1 MPPRKSGISA
11 ATLVLS
17 DESGHMI
24 DMPFLTIHLRSRQGQ
39 FSVSASDACASL
51 AFARG
56 ATVILGV
63 PLGHRRVSCRTRA
76 VATTSA
82 MGQEQTSPVTKPM
95 SALPPK
101 ADKQQIVSSRDER
114 HRWSRGDIWER
125 CETLQR
131 IQRHPG
137 CDAAL
142 SPASAFRLRIAR
154 YPLLSTL
161 QKSLSIMLWAL
172 RPEAKA
178 SCLLWV
184 KSGKLNL
191 SMRCPLYP
199 ESGHRLTGRACQLS
213 AKMYGPAVRYKMD
226 FRDQRTWELHQ
237 CIRPLKWS

>member
-1 MPPRKSGISA
+1 
-11 ATLVLS
+11 
-17 DESGHMI
+17 
-24 DMPFLTIHLRSRQGQ
+24 MPFLTIHLRSRQGQ

-51 AFARG
+51 AFARV

-76 VATTSA
+76 VATRSA
-82 MGQEQTSPVTKPM
+82 LGQEQTSPVTKPM

-178 SCLLWV
+178 SCLLWERV
-184 KSGKLNL
+184 QDQKRDHGFPLREAGVHRRPGRGDHRAVGMALVWSGLFL
-191 SMRCPLYP
+191 RIL
-199 ESGHRLTGRACQLS
+199 
-213 AKMYGPAVRYKMD
+213 VR
-226 FRDQRTWELHQ
+226 
-237 CIRPLKWS
+237 